1 MTVRRLLTMFAVLA
15 LMLAACGG
23 NDDSAD
29 DEAVGTTEAAQSDG
43 DETEDDPQ
51 AEPDPETP
59 EVEAAED
66 EAAEPVNDIP
76 SDVDLGECGFLV
88 DFFGVWA
95 EDESMM
101 SSEDLFSGESYAK
114 WADALEQTAAD
125 APAEI
130 RSHFET
136 MADAFGQVAE
146 SFDDLVID
154 FSDPE
159 AYNDPEAVQALEE
172 MSGIFED
179 PRFAEASDAID
190 GWMEANC
197 PDLVS

>member
-1 MTVRRLLTMFAVLA
+1 MTVRWLLTMFAVLA

-66 EAAEPVNDIP
+66 DDDSVNDIP

-159 AYNDPEAVQALEE
+159 AYNDPEAAQALEE

-197 PDLVS
+197 PDLFS

>member
-66 EAAEPVNDIP
+66 DDDSVNDIP

-159 AYNDPEAVQALEE
+159 AYNDPEAAQALEE